1 MNSATNRRRIT
12 LTKPASSKKDRAGVD
27 PRTAQILKSLKDAR
41 KAAVK
46 AAKFHGVPIVYM
58 KDGKLVRERA

>member
-1 MNSATNRRRIT
+1 M
-12 LTKPASSKKDRAGVD
+12 KPAGSKKDQASAD
-27 PRTAQILKSLKDAR
+27 PRTAKILKALKDAR

>member
-1 MNSATNRRRIT
+1 M
-12 LTKPASSKKDRAGVD
+12 KPAASKKDRAGVD
-27 PRTAQILKSLKDAR
+27 LRAAKILKSLKDAR